1 MTTQSPPDEAREAVE
16 EVCGTGVDLE
26 LISDRRGSAVYRATS
41 PKRSAAVKIGAGPE
55 GFAITSR
62 EAEALSAMAAE
73 GALLAHGQGRRA
85 AWMVTPWYEG
95 PSTWE
100 ALANVR
106 YGDGSLDA
114 ALSRV
119 VELCEAVAQLHQA
132 DWVHGDLQPGH
143 AIHTD
148 RGVALI
154 DCSWAWH
161 PEKLFPSMLFRGGMP
176 HLLAP
181 ELAASVEAGQR
192 PVTPSRSAE
201 VYTLATSLWWAISGT
216 WPLDY
221 EAAGIDPTKLMAAQ
235 LRRAIG
241 SGRLK
246 PRAATTWPTVQDV
259 LAAVITEPPERRP
272 TANELASQLRSS
284 GLCEEHR

>member
-1 MTTQSPPDEAREAVE
+1 MTERSLPDEAHAAVE
-16 EVCGTGVDLE
+16 EVCGAGVDLVPVT
-26 LISDRRGSAVYRATS
+26 DRRGSAVFRATG
-41 PKRSAAVKIGAGPE
+41 PKRSVAVKIGAGPE
-55 GFAITSR
+55 GSAITSR
-62 EAEALSAMAAE
+62 EAEALSTMGCN
-73 GALLAHGQGRRA
+73 GALLAHGQGRRT

-100 ALANVR
+100 ALADVR
-106 YGDGSLDA
+106 YGDGNLDA
-114 ALSRV
+114 ALGRV
-119 VELCEAVAQLHQA
+119 VELCQAVAELHQA

-161 PEKLFPSMLFRGGMP
+161 PRRLFPSMLFRGGIP

-181 ELAASVEAGQR
+181 ELAASVEAGDR
-192 PVTPSRSAE
+192 PVTPSRAAE
-201 VYTLATSLWWAISGT
+201 VYTLAASLWWAISGT

-246 PRAATTWPTVQDV
+246 PRAATTWPTVQRM
-259 LAAVITEPPERRP
+259 LTTVIAEPPEQRP
-272 TANELASQLRSS
+272 TVSELASCLHLVA
-284 GLCEEHR
+284 GGN